1 MYSGPCAVRVD
12 CCGVVAAR
20 ASGISV
26 LRPAGTWMQLGLGG
40 DVNVTLQALTAKE
53 ISLKGSFRF
62 HFEFKAAVSLMQKG
76 LINVSDLITQNVPL
90 HEAIAGFEMA
100 SDRGSALKVQ
110 IAF

>member
-1 MYSGPCAVRVD
+1 
-12 CCGVVAAR
+12 
-20 ASGISV
+20 
-26 LRPAGTWMQLGLGG
+26 
-40 DVNVTLQALTAKE
+40 
-53 ISLKGSFRF
+53 
-62 HFEFKAAVSLMQKG
+62 VSLMQKG